1 MLEEKSIV
9 KLAEGISLYGGDNGA
24 HKFYVFNTLSG
35 DYFSINAFGYSALAR
50 VDGNATIGQIVDE
63 CLKSISIDKNTYLTD
78 VIELFD
84 SCVAKG
90 VLEVA

>member
-9 KLAEGISLYGGDNGA
+9 KLSDGISLYGGET

-35 DYFSINAFGYSALAR
+35 DYFSTNAFGYSALIR
-50 VDGNATIGQIVDE
+50 VDGKTTIGQIVDDSV
-63 CLKSISIDKNTYLTD
+63 KSISVNRETFLAD

-84 SCVAKG
+84 SCMSKG
-90 VLEVA
+90 VLELV